1 MNNFYQNHSKTNPK
15 AFLKHSDFGMDY
27 VCKYKKNI
35 NKNTSVDFLLTNDF
49 DKTEIIS
56 MITKKMNPKST
67 VSMLN
72 DGS

>member
-1 MNNFYQNHSKTNPK
+1 
-15 AFLKHSDFGMDY
+15 MDY